1 MRSFLYCALLMAAV
15 SAADDD
21 KTETTT
27 YEGAG
32 VPLEDDLGKTLVD
45 STLRYEFTRT
55 NAGQS
60 DETIVT
66 KQTTTVK
73 NEIEDFGSSIIKQR
87 SCVEWSVEEPKYL
100 CFDYELYVTTFFARV
115 RRSSTTTPSQ

>member
-1 MRSFLYCALLMAAV
+1 MRSFLSCALLMAAV
-15 SAADDD
+15 SAADD
-21 KTETTT
+21 KTETST

-32 VPLEDDLGKTLVD
+32 VPLKDEDGKTIVD

-60 DETIVT
+60 DETIMT

-73 NEIEDFGSSIIKQR
+73 NEIENFGNSIIKQR
-87 SCVEWSVEEPKYL
+87 SCVDWSVEEPKYL
-100 CFDYELYVTTFFARV
+100 CFDYELYVQTFYAVV
-115 RRSSTTTPSQ
+115 RRSSNTTPLQ

>member
-1 MRSFLYCALLMAAV
+1 MRSFLSCALLMAAV

-21 KTETTT
+21 KTETSI

-32 VPLEDDLGKTLVD
+32 VPLKDDAGKTIVD

-60 DETIVT
+60 DETITT

-73 NEIEDFGSSIIKQR
+73 NDIENFGNSIIKQR
-87 SCVEWSVEEPKYL
+87 SCVEWSVE
-100 CFDYELYVTTFFARV
+100 
-115 RRSSTTTPSQ
+115 